1 MTPNPAIMTAVENLD
16 YRVTVGDVAA
26 QAGLDVKVAEQ
37 GLLTLATDA
46 GGHLQVSESGEIAY
60 LFPDNFRGV
69 LRHKFWRLRLR
80 EWWEKVWRVLFYL
93 IRISFGILLILSLVI
108 IMVAIAIIVIS
119 INSSS
124 ERNDSGGGGN
134 NSGGGM
140 VFFPRFGFNPYW
152 LWWFDW
158 GYYDQP
164 YRYQR
169 QKQRERQRQ
178 RQRQR
183 QKSRT
188 PGKENEM
195 NFLEAVF
202 SFLFGDGNP
211 NYNLDEQRLQ
221 AIATVIK
228 NNQGAVVAEQIAPY
242 LDDLG
247 TGYALEYEEYILPV
261 LTRFNGR
268 PEVSPDGQIVYH
280 FPELQTTATE
290 WNDRP
295 VSAYLKEKF
304 WRFSEANSG
313 QIMLATGL
321 GAVNFV
327 GALVLGSLLEDGT
340 VAAQIGGFIAFVEF
354 IYPVLLAYGVSF
366 LVLPLIRYFWV
377 QWRNGKVEERNQQRQ
392 NRAIALNQTNN
403 LLSRKIEYARQFAKE
418 RIINNQDL
426 AYTTEKGMLE
436 QEAEQADKINAE
448 WQRRLNQSDV

>member
-26 QAGLDVKVAEQ
+26 KAGLDVKVAEQ
-37 GLLTLATDA
+37 GLLALATDA

-60 LFPDNFRGV
+60 LFPNNFRDV
-69 LRHKFWRLRLR
+69 LRNKFWRLRLR
-80 EWWEKVWRVLFYL
+80 EWWEKVWRILFYL

-119 INSSS
+119 INFSS

-134 NSGGGM
+134 NSGGGI
-140 VFFPRFGFNPYW
+140 VFFPRFGFNPFW
-152 LWWFDW
+152 FWWFDW
-158 GYYDQP
+158 GYYDEP

-169 QKQRERQRQ
+169 QRE
-178 RQRQR
+178 RQR

-188 PGKENEM
+188 SGKENEM

-211 NYNLDEQRLQ
+211 NYNLDEQRWQ

-247 TGYALEYEEYILPV
+247 KGYALEYEEYILPV
-261 LTRFNGR
+261 LIRFNGR

-280 FPELQTTATE
+280 FPELQTTAKG
-290 WNDRP
+290 WYSQP
-295 VSAYLKEKF
+295 ISAYLKEKN

-321 GAVNFV
+321 GAVNCV
-327 GALVLGSLLEDGT
+327 GALVLGSLLKDGT
-340 VAAQIGGFIAFVEF
+340 VVAQIGGFIAFVEV

-377 QWRNGKVEERNQQRQ
+377 QWRNGKVDKRNQQRQ
-392 NRAIALNQTNN
+392 NRAIALNQANN
-403 LLSRKIEYARQFAKE
+403 LLSRKIEYAREFAKE
-418 RIINNQDL
+418 AILANQDL
-426 AYTTEKGMLE
+426 AYTTEKNVLE
-436 QEAEQADKINAE
+436 QEAEQADKIDAE
-448 WQRRLNQSDV
+448 WQRRLNLSDI